1 MKKGTVRLGA
11 APREYHCF
19 VCTLVLYSYKE
30 LPRIPIRTPLG
41 LL

>member
-19 VCTLVLYSYKE
+19 VCSLNGDVEE
-30 LPRIPIRTPLG
+30 LILDFCVSAI
-41 LL
+41 